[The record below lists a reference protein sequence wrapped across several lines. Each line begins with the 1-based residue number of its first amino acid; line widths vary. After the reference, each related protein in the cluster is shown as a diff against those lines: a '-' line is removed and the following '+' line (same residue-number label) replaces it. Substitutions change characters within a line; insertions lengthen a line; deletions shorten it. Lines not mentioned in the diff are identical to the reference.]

1 MGWPRNPA
9 LTKDGLDA
17 DTDSLTAGRAELE
30 AALDRLNLILL
41 EVGEGATLWSTAN
54 DSTMA
59 KLNQVNTFLTT
70 NVFNED
76 VRFMKTATFDIKVSG
91 GTSIDW
97 RLGNKFWA
105 GVTEGTLSFINP
117 PGPCNLTLLFNG
129 SNLSLPNIVKWPNG
143 GVAPTF
149 SGTTI
154 VSLFWGGSTYFATES
169 TNFL

>member
-30 AALDRLNLILL
+30 DLLDRVNLLLL
-41 EVGEGATLWSTAN
+41 EVSEGATLWSTAN

-59 KLNQVNTFLTT
+59 KLNRVNTFLTS

-76 VRFMKTATFDIKVSG
+76 VRFRKTATFELKGTD

-97 RLGNKFWA
+97 RLGNKFWTSA
-105 GVTEGTLSFINP
+105 QTGTLSFINP
-117 PGPCNLTLLFNG
+117 PAACNLTLIFNG
-129 SNLSLPNIVKWPNG
+129 PKLSLPNIVKWPNG

-149 SGTTI
+149 LGTTI